1 VNAARSRRARLVAAG
16 ALAAAVLGACGIP
29 ADDEPRA
36 VSQEQLPSTTTTTVV
51 DESQTVAV
59 DLYFVHSEEDRDVL
73 TTVER
78 EVPVRSESGQPT
90 PATVL
95 ESLLGGVTAEE
106 RDEAA
111 VVNRI
116 PPDTA
121 LASPP
126 VLSGGTLTVD
136 LDRRISTVQGDGARL
151 AYGQMVCTMDALDE
165 VERVLF
171 LVEGE
176 AVQPPDGNGEVSS
189 APLTCASYDNLLGG

>member
-1 VNAARSRRARLVAAG
+1 M
-16 ALAAAVLGACGIP
+16 
-29 ADDEPRA
+29 
-36 VSQEQLPSTTTTTVV
+36 
-51 DESQTVAV
+51 AV
-59 DLYFVHSEEDRDVL
+59 DLYFVHSEDDRDVL

-121 LASPP
+121 LASQP

-176 AVQPPDGNGEVSS
+176 AVQPPDGNGEVEQRAADVRVVRQPPRRI
-189 APLTCASYDNLLGG
+189 APRNFPFGRAE